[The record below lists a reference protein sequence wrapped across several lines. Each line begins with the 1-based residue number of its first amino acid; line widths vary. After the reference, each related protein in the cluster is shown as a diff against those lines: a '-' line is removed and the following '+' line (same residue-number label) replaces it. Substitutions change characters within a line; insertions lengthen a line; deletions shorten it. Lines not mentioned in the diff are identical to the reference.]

1 MKRLLAVGLLL
12 AGLALVHP
20 KHGDARYEYARQ
32 VGKRCSACHVGGRP
46 DVTNLKPAGL
56 HFMARG
62 TLEGIAADA
71 KARTG
76 RPADAS
82 QGAGRSPGSVSPASA
97 ARPSAAGAGA
107 ALFEQ
112 NCAPCHG
119 ARGAGTD
126 KAKSLVPPERAR
138 SAAEV
143 ETVIRGGIAGTTM
156 FAFGEVLS
164 AAEIETL
171 ARHVEELRRP

>member
-1 MKRLLAVGLLL
+1 VARGPGREARGGCVKRLLGVGLLL
-12 AGLALVHP
+12 AGLTLARP
-20 KHGDARYEYARQ
+20 PRGEARYEYARQ
-32 VGKRCSACHVGGRP
+32 VGKRCSACHVGGHP

-62 TLEGIAADA
+62 TLEVVAADP
-71 KARTG
+71 KK
-76 RPADAS
+76 
-82 QGAGRSPGSVSPASA
+82 PASA
-97 ARPSAAGAGA
+97 GDTGGE
-107 ALFEQ
+107 LFAQ

-119 ARGAGTD
+119 AGG
-126 KAKSLVPPERAR
+126 
-138 SAAEV
+138 V
-143 ETVIRGGIAGTTM
+143 EKVIREGIAGTTM